1 MFVTGR
7 VKFWM
12 EEKGYGFIER
22 DGGGPDDF
30 FHRFGMADQSWS
42 PHIGA
47 PVRYAVGRSRDG
59 RDRAIDVMRVE

>member
-7 VKFWM
+7 VKFWHD
-12 EEKGYGFIER
+12 EKGYGFITR
-22 DGGGPDDF
+22 DDGGPDDF

-47 PVRYAVGRSRDG
+47 PVRYVMGRSRDG
-59 RDRAIDVMRVE
+59 RHRAVDVVWVE